1 MLKIKRT
8 LEEGKRT
15 FTIKCQTTYG
25 YPQKLIGFARIPVTR
40 ARQESENKAALL
52 LYGLL
57 FDYVWCLAS
66 KSIIQ
71 RMYIDSRERYQM
83 KVGLVT
89 KSPVLM
95 YMCCTQDAAV
105 IA

>member
-8 LEEGKRT
+8 LEEENRT

-57 FDYVWCLAS
+57 CWTMSGALLQNISYQG
-66 KSIIQ
+66 SILI
-71 RMYIDSRERYQM
+71 
-83 KVGLVT
+83 VGN
-89 KSPVLM
+89 
-95 YMCCTQDAAV
+95 D
-105 IA
+105 IR